1 MVAGEF
7 VVLREI
13 AMKKQNRL
21 RGRAATRPERMEE
34 VWERRGREEAEARR
48 DHGPWWWKRLRR
60 VGRKERKT
68 RREKRKNE
76 LRSRVEET

>member
-1 MVAGEF
+1 
-7 VVLREI
+7 
-13 AMKKQNRL
+13 MKKQNRL
-21 RGRAATRPERMEE
+21 RGRASTRPMRMEK
-34 VWERRGREEAEARR
+34 VWEARGREEAEARR